1 MDLSNLK
8 PAEGATHKKK
18 RIGRGQGSGYGGT
31 STKGNKG
38 AQSRS
43 GYKSKP
49 GFEGGQ
55 MPLQRR
61 LPKKGFKNINRVEYR
76 VFNLDQIQ
84 HYVDKFG
91 FSSFDVE
98 SVLGK
103 RLIQKGD
110 KVKILSR
117 GELSG
122 KIDVSVHAVSEEARK
137 AIESAGG
144 SVTILDK

>member
-1 MDLSNLK
+1 M
-8 PAEGATHKKK
+8 
-18 RIGRGQGSGYGGT
+18 
-31 STKGNKG
+31 
-38 AQSRS
+38 
-43 GYKSKP
+43 
-49 GFEGGQ
+49 
-55 MPLQRR
+55 
-61 LPKKGFKNINRVEYR
+61 
-76 VFNLDQIQ
+76 
-84 HYVDKFG
+84 DKFG

-117 GELSG
+117 GDLSG